1 MPINEME
8 VQTGTG
14 RASRHAT
21 EFLAIPLFSGEKLS
35 EELKELDAATGGRLI
50 AEARR
55 RKSVPEAPGSVFI
68 YQSHG
73 QHPAEM
79 IALIGMGAPDDEGL
93 FGATA
98 WREFAGRARSAAGS
112 VRAGLMA
119 ISLHAAP
126 AAERTEVALAA
137 AVEGLM
143 LSDYQPKL
151 IRRRPAPNGPS
162 RCLLLGVKK
171 SAAAREAQA
180 RGQAI
185 AAATRDAR
193 DWINLPAGVLHP
205 AKFGA
210 LARAMGKK
218 AGLQVTLHGPK
229 QLRQLGMGAILG
241 VGQGSERAE
250 CLIEVVYKPKGRRG
264 VKPAADHICLVGKGI
279 TFDSGGL
286 SLKTARGMEI
296 QKRDM
301 SGGAAVLGAM
311 KAIAALAP
319 SVEVRG
325 LIACAENMPG
335 GNACRPGDVLE
346 TYNKKTIEVLN
357 TDAEGRLVLADALG
371 YAANGCGSGVKPRY
385 IVDLATL
392 TGAATVALGTG
403 IGAVM
408 GSDTDLIERL
418 RDAGKEAGEPL
429 WELPLVDGYRGALA
443 SPIADLK
450 NIGDGTAGSI
460 FGGLFLQEFTGG
472 LPWAHLDIAAVAFSE
487 KSRPCVPRGAVGW
500 GVGTLVRLVEEISAN
515 R

>member
-1 MPINEME
+1 MMMNQME
-8 VQTGTG
+8 IQTGT
-14 RASRHAT
+14 AKALKHAT
-21 EFLAIPLFSGEKLS
+21 EFLAVPVFEADELS
-35 EELKELDAATGGRLI
+35 AEIRALDEATDGRLM

-55 RKSVPEAPGSVFI
+55 RKTNPAAAGTVYI
-68 YQSHG
+68 YQTHG

-79 IALIGMGAPDDEGL
+79 IALIGMGRSGPDGT

-98 WREFAGRARSAAGS
+98 WREFAGRARSAAAG
-112 VRAGLMA
+112 VKAGLMA
-119 ISLHAAP
+119 ISIHAADEK
-126 AAERTEVALAA
+126 ERSEVAVEAS
-137 AVEGLM
+137 VEGLL

-151 IRRRPAPNGPS
+151 LAQRVAPRGPT
-162 RCLLLGVKK
+162 RCVVLGAAK
-171 SAAAREAQA
+171 SARSRVAKE
-180 RGQAI
+180 RGRII
-185 AAATRDAR
+185 AEATRDSR
-193 DWINLPAGVLHP
+193 DWINLPAAVLHP

-210 LARAMGKK
+210 IARALAKK
-218 AGLQVTLHGPK
+218 SGLQITLHGPK
-229 QLRQLGMGAILG
+229 QLKRLGMGAILG
-241 VGQGSERAE
+241 VGQGSHRDE
-250 CLIEVVYKPKGRRG
+250 CLIELVYKPKGRRG
-264 VKPAADHICLVGKGI
+264 TKPSPDHICLVGKGI

-286 SLKTARGMEI
+286 SLKTSRGMEI

-311 KAIAALAP
+311 KAIAELKP
-319 SVEVRG
+319 DVEVRG

-408 GSDTDLIERL
+408 GSDSELVARL
-418 RDAGKEAGEPL
+418 RAAGDEAGEPL
-429 WELPLVDGYRGALA
+429 WELPLIDSYRAALA

-450 NIGDGTAGSI
+450 NTGDGTAGSI
-460 FGGLFLQEFTGG
+460 FGGLFLQAFTSG

-500 GVGTLVRLVEEISAN
+500 GVATLVRLVEAVS
-515 R
+515 RGD